1 MNTLYKIKISNE
13 YIDLM
18 NDLTKIISVLLIL
31 NLLLYLDGLSE
42 NLINL
47 RYLRISFLIIV
58 SFITYWLIVNKLIV
72 FSKKNDVQ

>member
-1 MNTLYKIKISNE
+1 MNSLYKIKISDE
-13 YIDLM
+13 YIHLM
-18 NDLTKIISVLLIL
+18 NDLIKIVSILLIL

-58 SFITYWLIVNKLIV
+58 SFITYWLIVNKLVI
-72 FSKKNDVQ
+72 FTEK